1 MQRIHGTALL
11 LAGVAAVKVQKNPI
25 GAVIGLCN
33 DLSAKV
39 ERDGVAEE
47 KAYHEYEEWCDD
59 VSSEKQHE
67 IQTASA
73 SQEELEATI
82 SELTSAV
89 EVCDSKIG
97 ELAESIAQNTDDLK
111 TATGIRKEEAAVFAK
126 NDGELADVVDT
137 LGRAIGVLQKEMQK
151 GSAALAQVTSGS
163 GLANMVNALNLII
176 DAASFTVTDKQRLVA
191 LVQSHQESDD
201 DDSDGE
207 FGSPAAAAHQSQS
220 GGILDVLEDMKEKAE
235 EQLSELRKAETSSKQ
250 NFAMLKQ
257 SLDGQIADDNFEMA
271 YQKNKK
277 ASSEEGTATA
287 KGELAVTVKDL
298 KTAKE
303 ALALTQTNCMQVA
316 ADHEASVRARLEEQK
331 VIAQAVKILKDTV
344 SGASFLQMA
353 ATTQQ
358 RQTKTGGFVKQL
370 ARKYHSSSLAQLAS
384 RINAVIRRGSSR
396 GDPFVKVRGMIQDML
411 TKLEEQMGNEA
422 QEKAYCDAEMGSTE
436 SKKKDLE
443 TGASKLSTKIDQAV
457 ARSSKL
463 KEEVKDLQ
471 SELAFIAK
479 EQKDL
484 GKVRADEH
492 AVYVEA
498 KADAQKGLGGIRKAL
513 DVLRDYYGASASAA
527 LVQEGEDDESDSE
540 QPAAPQNH
548 GKSGGA
554 GGSIISILEVAESD
568 MATELTKVETEEAD
582 AQAAYDK
589 TTQENKVTKAAKDQ
603 DVKYKSQEAAG
614 LDKSITEWSND
625 RDSVNV
631 ELGAVNEYYVKLQ
644 ERCVAKP
651 ESYAERKKRR
661 EAEIAGLK
669 EALNVLE
676 NEAAL
681 SQTES
686 QGRRG
691 GRHMRGSLTTD

>member
-1 MQRIHGTALL
+1 
-11 LAGVAAVKVQKNPI
+11 
-25 GAVIGLCN
+25 
-33 DLSAKV
+33 
-39 ERDGVAEE
+39 
-47 KAYHEYEEWCDD
+47 
-59 VSSEKQHE
+59 
-67 IQTASA
+67 
-73 SQEELEATI
+73 
-82 SELTSAV
+82 
-89 EVCDSKIG
+89 
-97 ELAESIAQNTDDLK
+97 
-111 TATGIRKEEAAVFAK
+111 
-126 NDGELADVVDT
+126 
-137 LGRAIGVLQKEMQK
+137 
-151 GSAALAQVTSGS
+151 
-163 GLANMVNALNLII
+163 
-176 DAASFTVTDKQRLVA
+176 
-191 LVQSHQESDD
+191 
-201 DDSDGE
+201 
-207 FGSPAAAAHQSQS
+207 
-220 GGILDVLEDMKEKAE
+220 
-235 EQLSELRKAETSSKQ
+235 
-250 NFAMLKQ
+250 
-257 SLDGQIADDNFEMA
+257 
-271 YQKNKK
+271 
-277 ASSEEGTATA
+277 
-287 KGELAVTVKDL
+287 
-298 KTAKE
+298 
-303 ALALTQTNCMQVA
+303 
-316 ADHEASVRARLEEQK
+316 
-331 VIAQAVKILKDTV
+331 
-344 SGASFLQMA
+344 
-353 ATTQQ
+353 
-358 RQTKTGGFVKQL
+358 
-370 ARKYHSSSLAQLAS
+370 
-384 RINAVIRRGSSR
+384 
-396 GDPFVKVRGMIQDML
+396 
-411 TKLEEQMGNEA
+411 MGNEA

-513 DVLRDYYGASASAA
+513 DVLRDYYGASAASA